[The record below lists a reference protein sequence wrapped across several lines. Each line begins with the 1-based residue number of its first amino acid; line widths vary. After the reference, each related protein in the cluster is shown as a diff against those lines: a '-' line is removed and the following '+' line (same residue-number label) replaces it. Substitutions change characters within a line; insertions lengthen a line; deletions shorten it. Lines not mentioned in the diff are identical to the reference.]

1 MHAGM
6 ERERPARIG
15 ARRASERRLNVSR
28 QSRAARRAPPALPEG
43 VSLAGALHAN
53 GGCRAEGSL
62 TPREAR
68 P

>member
-1 MHAGM
+1 M

-28 QSRAARRAPPALPEG
+28 QSRAARRARRPRSRKAYHSPARCMRM
-43 VSLAGALHAN
+43 AAA
-53 GGCRAEGSL
+53 CRAEGSL